1 VVNGEPRILDGWNFL
16 RCVEPNASGGR
27 VGVGDFYALG
37 LKVSVEDD
45 DGDSASVG
53 RSLARKSKS

>member
-1 VVNGEPRILDGWNFL
+1 VNGEPRILDGWNFL

-27 VGVGDFYALG
+27 VGVGLFHAVGLG
-37 LKVSVEDD
+37 VYVEPD
-45 DGDSASVG
+45 DGDYDVVG